1 MIQGV
6 LPDTFGLDSLARCLM
21 IYDWERPI
29 DRSWL
34 DAFEAPFAEFG
45 AVPVEGTGHLEKKK
59 SHGAY
64 KRVRKKLAEFLE
76 NAEEKQDFSVRIR
89 SEETDPNDGF
99 CPSDVVV
106 SFGLSDSSRKAA
118 CVAVRESLVS
128 GPDELI
134 ERVERAIFDKC
145 GAFYGGA
152 FDFPAAFG
160 PDAYLVSLGAI
171 PKGHKWNSNR
181 EYSARITRWRKNT
194 LNRKLRPSRG
204 YFREIY
210 PINFV
215 LETHLNMP
223 FRDAPLSKFMEAT
236 GALRPF
242 EFNEKMYRWDV
253 PDEHLNEVREALE
266 PSGLVLSSET
276 EPLQI
281 N

>member
-1 MIQGV
+1 MVQGV
-6 LPDTFGLDSLARCLM
+6 LPDTFGLDTLARCLM
-21 IYDWERPI
+21 IFDWERQV
-29 DRSWL
+29 DSTWL

-45 AVPVEGTGHLEKKK
+45 ASPVEGTGHLEKKK

-64 KRVRKKLAEFLE
+64 KRVRKKLAEFLDE
-76 NAEEKQDFSVRIR
+76 AEEKQDFSLRIR

-99 CPSDVVV
+99 CPSDITV
-106 SFGLSDSSRKAA
+106 SLGVTSPARKAA
-118 CVAVRESLVS
+118 CVAVREGLVS
-128 GPDELI
+128 DSDELI
-134 ERVERAIFDKC
+134 ERVGRAIFDKC

-160 PDAYLVSLGAI
+160 PDAYLASLGAI

-181 EYSARITRWRKNT
+181 DYSARITRWRKNI

-223 FRDAPLSKFMEAT
+223 FRDAPLSKFMEAA
-236 GALRPF
+236 GVLRPF

-253 PDEHLNEVREALE
+253 PEKQLKEVREALE
-266 PSGLVLSSET
+266 SSGLVLSSEA

>member
-1 MIQGV
+1 MIRGI
-6 LPDTFGLDSLARCLM
+6 LPDTCGLESMARCLM
-21 IYDWERPI
+21 VFDWECPI
-29 DRSWL
+29 DSSWL

-45 AVPVEGTGHLEKKK
+45 AVPVEGTGHLEKRKT
-59 SHGAY
+59 HGAY
-64 KRVRKKLAEFLE
+64 ERVRKKFAEFLE
-76 NAEEKQDFSVRIR
+76 DAEEKQDFSVRIR
-89 SEETDPNDGF
+89 SEETDPNDGS
-99 CPSDVVV
+99 CPSDVIV
-106 SFGLSDSSRKAA
+106 SFGVSSPARKAA

-128 GPDELI
+128 DPDELI
-134 ERVERAIFDKC
+134 ERVGRTIFDKC
-145 GAFYGGA
+145 GPFYGGA

-160 PDAYLVSLGAI
+160 PDAYLASLRAI

-181 EYSARITRWRKNT
+181 DYSARITRWRKSI

-210 PINFV
+210 PINFL

-223 FRDAPLSKFMEAT
+223 FRDAPLSKFMEVT

-242 EFNEKMYRWDV
+242 EFNEKMHRWDV
-253 PDEHLNEVREALE
+253 PEKQLKEVREALE
-266 PSGLVLSSET
+266 PSGLVLSSEA